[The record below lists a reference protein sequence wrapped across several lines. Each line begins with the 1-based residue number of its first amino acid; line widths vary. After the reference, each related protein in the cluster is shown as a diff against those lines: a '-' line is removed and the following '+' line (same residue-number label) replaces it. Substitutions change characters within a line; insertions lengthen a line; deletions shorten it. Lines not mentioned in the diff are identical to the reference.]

1 MQETNIKQIASELIR
16 AQDDCIQLSPITARY
31 LNFNIT
37 DAYNVAK
44 LIHEQR
50 LEEGWVPVGRKI
62 GFTNSNMWPI
72 YSVSEPVWAFMYDRT
87 VAQLTDVQVEC
98 LIGKFSEP
106 KIEPEIVLHFCSTP
120 PIDATPKEVLECI
133 DWIALG
139 FEIVQ
144 SHFPGWKFHAA
155 DTIADRGLHA
165 ELFIGE
171 RLSVC
176 QLGTGII
183 KDLESFEVALSCNS
197 KLCELGR
204 GSNVLGSPLLAVVHL
219 ISALS
224 NQDLKMPI
232 QAGEIVTTGTLT
244 SAFTI
249 SPSQVWSASVTG
261 IPLPELRIK
270 FEI

>member
-1 MQETNIKQIASELIR
+1 MQESNIKRIASELIR
-16 AQDDCIQLSPITARY
+16 SQDDCIQLSPITARY
-31 LNFNIT
+31 SSFNIT
-37 DAYNVAK
+37 DAYKVAK

-62 GFTNSNMWPI
+62 GFTNTNMWPI
-72 YSVSEPVWAFMYDRT
+72 YGVCEPVWAFMYDRT
-87 VAQLTDVQVEC
+87 VTQLTEAQAEC
-98 LIGKFSEP
+98 LIGEFSEP

-120 PIDATPKEVLECI
+120 PVGATPRDIIECI

-139 FEIVQ
+139 FEVVQ

-171 RLSVC
+171 RVGVN
-176 QLGTGII
+176 QLGSEII
-183 KDLESFEVALSCNS
+183 KDLESFEIALSCYS

-219 ISALS
+219 ISVLS
-224 NQDLKMPI
+224 NQDLDMSI

-249 SPSQVWSASVTG
+249 NPGQVWSASVTG
-261 IPLPELRIK
+261 IPLPELSIK